1 MSGFITK
8 SVVTNATAGAT
19 PTLVSPH
26 AGAVQL
32 LTLTA
37 NATPVFPTAIA
48 GHELVVQL
56 TQDATGS
63 RTVTWP
69 AAVKWAGGT
78 APTLSTA
85 AGKKDVF
92 IFECFD
98 AATWVGRT
106 VGLDVR

>member
-8 SVVTNATAGAT
+8 NVNTVTAAGAT
-19 PTLVSPH
+19 PTLPSPH
-26 AGAVQL
+26 AAAISI

-48 GHELVVQL
+48 GHGFEVI
-56 TQDATGS
+56 TIQDATGS
-63 RTVTWP
+63 RLVTWP

-92 IFECFD
+92 AFECFD
-98 AATWVGRT
+98 GTTWVGRT
-106 VGLDVR
+106 IGLDVR